1 MKGFT
6 PTAKDHGFSSDLL
19 WSGLRSGCCAPP
31 ASRIMIGLHSSS
43 QHPLLPKTPR
53 QSTIKTVDKK
63 DGEQEARQ
71 AGFGN

>member
-1 MKGFT
+1 
-6 PTAKDHGFSSDLL
+6 
-19 WSGLRSGCCAPP
+19 
-31 ASRIMIGLHSSS
+31 MIGLHSSS